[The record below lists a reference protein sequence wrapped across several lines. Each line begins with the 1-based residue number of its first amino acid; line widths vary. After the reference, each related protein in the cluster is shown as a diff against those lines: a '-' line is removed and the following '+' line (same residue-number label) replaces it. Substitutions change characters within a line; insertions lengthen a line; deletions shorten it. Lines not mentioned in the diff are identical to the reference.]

1 MAGTL
6 RDREFIGTGLA
17 FPLQFSPRGEI
28 ALATGEHDIEQ
39 AMRIILETVPGERVM
54 RPEFGCRAKELI
66 FAPRNSGTEAML
78 ITYVSDA
85 LAQWEP
91 RIDVLDVSVYEDE
104 ANDGAWQVAISYEI
118 KATHD
123 ERSLVHPFY
132 ILNEAE

>member
-1 MAGTL
+1 MSRNL

-39 AMRIILETVPGERVM
+39 AMRLILETVPGERVM
-54 RPEFGCRAKELI
+54 RPTFGCHAKELI
-66 FAPRNSGTEAML
+66 FAPRNSATESLL
-78 ITYVSDA
+78 ITYTQDA

-91 RIDVLDVSVYEDE
+91 RIDVLDVSIHDG
-104 ANDGAWQVAISYEI
+104 APHDGAWLVEISYEI

-132 ILNEAE
+132 ILSEAK

>member
-17 FPLQFSPRGEI
+17 FPLQFSPRGDV

-39 AMRIILETVPGERVM
+39 AMRLILETVPGERVM

-66 FAPRNSGTEAML
+66 FAPRNSATEALL
-78 ITYVSDA
+78 ITYVQDA
-85 LAQWEP
+85 LAMWEP
-91 RIDVLDVSVYEDE
+91 RIDVLDVSISAD
-104 ANDGAWQVAISYEI
+104 ASQDGAWLVEIAYEI